1 MRRWVKWGLAAGAV
15 VLLLVAGAAVVIPL
29 LVDTPRIQSY
39 VASTASQALGRPVK
53 FSGLSI
59 RVLPLPAIE
68 LRDLE
73 VAEDPKFGT
82 TPFLRLERGLIRLQ
96 LMPLLTGRIEL
107 GDVVLRKPAVT
118 IVQTADG
125 RLNIASLGSTAEP
138 RSPSRPGKGSGGGS
152 SAASAALATRISIDH
167 GTVTYVARGAGDRV
181 AQYRLEGL
189 DLKLTSGGTQITFKG
204 DARLLPGAMAL
215 KVTDGVVSLTPGRT
229 LTDAPVRAKVA
240 IDGKD
245 IRDLTAVAVGPSPEL
260 GGAIKGTLTVAGT
273 VGVPTAAGDIQLSP
287 LTATQNS
294 PQCAEP
300 RRRTLTI
307 PTLALKAAW
316 QSPRFTGKPLTATLG
331 GGTVTAQLAATLDRG
346 IHVQLAD
353 LDIKALPLDKV
364 LVDYLCEGYAVTGPL
379 DLTGALSFE
388 TRDVLN
394 TLNGP
399 GKLRVG
405 SGKVVG
411 PRALALVSSMAR
423 VGGALSA
430 VLGSDMPSGSLGSP
444 LEFESI
450 TGTYTV
456 TNGLVTTRDL
466 LYTSRVMKV
475 AVAGEYGLGT
485 GAMNLDLVVNHKQ
498 GEMKAKVTG
507 TASAPVV
514 RVSTSSILKSV
525 DPDKT
530 EKGLR
535 DLLKRFKK

>member
-1 MRRWVKWGLAAGAV
+1 MRRVVKWGLAASAV
-15 VLLLVAGAAVVIPL
+15 VLVLVAGALAAIPF
-29 LVDTPRIQSY
+29 LVDTPRIQAY
-39 VASTASQALGRPVK
+39 VAATASQALGRPIK
-53 FSGLSI
+53 FSGLSS

-82 TPFLRLERGLIRLQ
+82 APFLKLERGLIRLQ

-118 IVQTADG
+118 IVQAADG
-125 RLNIASLGSTAEP
+125 RLNIASLGPTAEP
-138 RSPSRPGKGSGGGS
+138 RSPGRPGKGGGGGS
-152 SAASAALATRISIDH
+152 GAAGAALVSRISID
-167 GTVTYVARGAGDRV
+167 GGLVTYAARGTGERV

-189 DLKLTSGGTQITFKG
+189 DLKLTSGGTQIAFKG
-204 DARLLPGAMAL
+204 DARLQPGAVAL
-215 KVTDGVVSLTPGRT
+215 KVTDGIVSFTAGRT

-260 GGAIKGTLTVAGT
+260 GGAIKGSLTVAGT
-273 VGVPTAAGDIQLSP
+273 VALPTAAGEIQISP
-287 LTATQNS
+287 LTATQSS
-294 PQCAEP
+294 PQCPEP

-307 PTLALKAAW
+307 STLTLNASW
-316 QSPRFTGKPLTATLG
+316 QNPRFTGKPVTATLG
-331 GGTVTAQLAATLDRG
+331 GGTVTAQLVTTLDRG

-353 LDIKALPLDKV
+353 LNIKALPLDKV

-379 DLTGALSFE
+379 DLTGALTFE

-405 SGKVVG
+405 NGKVVG
-411 PRALALVSSMAR
+411 PRALALVGSVVR

-430 VLGSDMPSGSLGSP
+430 VLGSDNPADSFNSP

-456 TNGLVTTRDL
+456 TNGVVTTRDL

-525 DPDKT
+525 DPEKT
-530 EKGLR
+530 EKGLG

>member
-1 MRRWVKWGLAAGAV
+1 M
-15 VLLLVAGAAVVIPL
+15 
-29 LVDTPRIQSY
+29 
-39 VASTASQALGRPVK
+39 
-53 FSGLSI
+53 
-59 RVLPLPAIE
+59 
-68 LRDLE
+68 
-73 VAEDPKFGT
+73 
-82 TPFLRLERGLIRLQ
+82 
-96 LMPLLTGRIEL
+96 
-107 GDVVLRKPAVT
+107 
-118 IVQTADG
+118 
-125 RLNIASLGSTAEP
+125 
-138 RSPSRPGKGSGGGS
+138 
-152 SAASAALATRISIDH
+152 
-167 GTVTYVARGAGDRV
+167 
-181 AQYRLEGL
+181 
-189 DLKLTSGGTQITFKG
+189 
-204 DARLLPGAMAL
+204 
-215 KVTDGVVSLTPGRT
+215 
-229 LTDAPVRAKVA
+229 
-240 IDGKD
+240 
-245 IRDLTAVAVGPSPEL
+245 
-260 GGAIKGTLTVAGT
+260 
-273 VGVPTAAGDIQLSP
+273 
-287 LTATQNS
+287 
-294 PQCAEP
+294 
-300 RRRTLTI
+300 
-307 PTLALKAAW
+307 
-316 QSPRFTGKPLTATLG
+316 
-331 GGTVTAQLAATLDRG
+331 
-346 IHVQLAD
+346 
-353 LDIKALPLDKV
+353 
-364 LVDYLCEGYAVTGPL
+364 TGPL
-379 DLTGALSFE
+379 DLTGALTFE

-411 PRALALVSSMAR
+411 PRALALVGSMAR

-507 TASAPVV
+507 TASAPMV

>member
-1 MRRWVKWGLAAGAV
+1 M
-15 VLLLVAGAAVVIPL
+15 LLLVAGAAVAVPL

-125 RLNIASLGSTAEP
+125 RLNIASLGTTAEP

-204 DARLLPGAMAL
+204 DARLLPGAVAL

-307 PTLALKAAW
+307 PTLTLKAAW

-379 DLTGALSFE
+379 DLTGALTFE

-411 PRALALVSSMAR
+411 PRALALVGSMAR

-430 VLGSDMPSGSLGSP
+430 VLGSDMPSGTFDSP

-525 DPDKT
+525 DPEKT

>member
-1 MRRWVKWGLAAGAV
+1 MRRWVKWGLAASAV
-15 VLLLVAGAAVVIPL
+15 VLVLVACGLAAIPF
-29 LVDTPRIQSY
+29 LVDTPRIQAY
-39 VASTASQALGRPVK
+39 VAATASQAVGRPVK

-82 TPFLRLERGLIRLQ
+82 APFLKLERGLIRLQ
-96 LMPLLTGRIEL
+96 LMPLLAGRVEL

-118 IVQTADG
+118 IVQAADG
-125 RLNIASLGSTAEP
+125 RLNIASLGPTAEP
-138 RSPSRPGKGSGGGS
+138 RSPGRPGKSGAGGSG
-152 SAASAALATRISIDH
+152 AALVSRISID
-167 GTVTYVARGAGDRV
+167 GGLVTYAARGTGERV

-189 DLKLTSGGTQITFKG
+189 DLKLTSGGTQIAFKG
-204 DARLLPGAMAL
+204 DARLQPGSVAL
-215 KVTDGVVSLTPGRT
+215 KVTDGIVSLTAGRT

-245 IRDLTAVAVGPSPEL
+245 IRDMTAVAVGPSPEL
-260 GGAIKGTLTVAGT
+260 GGAIKGSLTVAGT
-273 VGVPTAAGDIQLSP
+273 VALPTAAGEIQISP
-287 LTATQNS
+287 LTATQSS
-294 PQCAEP
+294 PQCPEP
-300 RRRTLTI
+300 KRRTLTI
-307 PTLALKAAW
+307 STLALNASW
-316 QSPRFTGKPLTATLG
+316 QNPRFTGKPLTATLG
-331 GGTVTAQLAATLDRG
+331 GGTVTAQLVTTLDRG

-353 LDIKALPLDKV
+353 LNIKALPLDKV

-379 DLTGALSFE
+379 DLTGALTFE

-405 SGKVVG
+405 NGKVVG
-411 PRALALVSSMAR
+411 PRALALVGNVAR

-430 VLGSDMPSGSLGSP
+430 VLGSDNPADSFNSP

-485 GAMNLDLVVNHKQ
+485 GAMNLDLVVSHKE

-525 DPDKT
+525 DPEKT